1 MNVHFVKYF
10 TYLCRVFKLKIMA
23 IRQKCDKKRTALLK
37 ATLHLVN
44 NQGFHGAPM
53 SKIAKMTEMSPA
65 TIYIYF
71 ENKQDLI
78 NQLYL
83 EMKVRFSEFAFKNY
97 NEESCVK
104 ESFKQIWFNIA
115 NFKLN
120 QVEESN
126 FLSQCDNTPIIDEE
140 IKREGLKH
148 LQPLVDLWERGKTE
162 GKLKP
167 ISPYLMYAFS
177 IYPLNFLTN
186 KLYKSNCDLTDERLN
201 TAFNAA
207 WDSIKL

>member
-1 MNVHFVKYF
+1 
-10 TYLCRVFKLKIMA
+10 MA
-23 IRQKCDKKRTALLK
+23 IRQKCDKKRIDLLK

-44 NQGFHGAPM
+44 NNGFHDAPL
-53 SKIAKMTEMSPA
+53 SKIAKMAEVSPA

-83 EMKVRFSEFAFKNY
+83 EMKTSFSSFAFKNY
-97 NEESCVK
+97 LEEQCVK

-120 QVEESN
+120 MVEEAN
-126 FLSQCDNTPIIDEE
+126 FLSQCDNTPMIDEE

-148 LQPLVDLWERGKTE
+148 LQPLLNLWERGIQE
-162 GKLKP
+162 GVIKQ
-167 ISPYLMYAFS
+167 ISPYLMYAFT
-177 IYPLNFLTN
+177 IYPLAFLTN
-186 KLYKSNCDLTDERLN
+186 TQYKNSCDLDEDTLN
-201 TAFNAA
+201 DAFKAA
-207 WDSIKL
+207 WDSIKM